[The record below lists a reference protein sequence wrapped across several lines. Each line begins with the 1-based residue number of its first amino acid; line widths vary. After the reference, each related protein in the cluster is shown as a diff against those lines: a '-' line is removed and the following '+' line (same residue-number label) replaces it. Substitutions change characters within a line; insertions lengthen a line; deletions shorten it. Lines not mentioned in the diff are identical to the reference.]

1 MQTTPSNVA
10 AEMSFQA
17 IVKPYPAATIA
28 AGAAKAIGQS
38 LAKLGASAAFLV
50 TDQGVTGAGI
60 TAQLEGYITEAGI
73 ECVVFD
79 QVEANPTMS
88 IIQAGI
94 KILREDMPEGTVIVS
109 LGGGSSMDAAKAM
122 AIIAPDGGDDV
133 GAYCMQPELAAGS
146 EFIDPASMVP
156 AKMATAPAI
165 PIIAIPTTSGTA
177 SETNGGAV
185 ITDDTKE
192 MHRKVIFSSPGA
204 AAVETILDPELTLKL
219 PACTLETLP
228 DPAAPICPRSR

>member
-1 MQTTPSNVA
+1 
-10 AEMSFQA
+10 
-17 IVKPYPAATIA
+17 
-28 AGAAKAIGQS
+28 
-38 LAKLGASAAFLV
+38 
-50 TDQGVTGAGI
+50 
-60 TAQLEGYITEAGI
+60 
-73 ECVVFD
+73 
-79 QVEANPTMS
+79 MS

-122 AIIAPDGGDDV
+122 ATIAPDGGDDV

-146 EFIDPASMVP
+146 EFIDPASMMP

-177 SETNGGAV
+177 SETNG
-185 ITDDTKE
+185 
-192 MHRKVIFSSPGA
+192 A

-219 PACTLETLP
+219 PACKRDALP
-228 DPAAPICPRSR
+228 DLPSLLLTWRACRAQTRRQHAAWTR

>member
-1 MQTTPSNVA
+1 MHGR
-10 AEMSFQA
+10 
-17 IVKPYPAATIA
+17 KRC
-28 AGAAKAIGQS
+28 S
-38 LAKLGASAAFLV
+38 LAADVALRSHR
-50 TDQGVTGAGI
+50 Q
-60 TAQLEGYITEAGI
+60 
-73 ECVVFD
+73 
-79 QVEANPTMS
+79 
-88 IIQAGI
+88 IQAGI

-122 AIIAPDGGDDV
+122 ATIAPDGGDDV

-177 SETNGGAV
+177 SETNGAAV
-185 ITDDTKE
+185 VTDDTTE

-219 PACTLETLP
+219 PACKRDTPP
-228 DPAAPICPRSR
+228 DLVEPKKLFGGQANFSLPRSC